1 MFVKTLKNE
10 ETSFV
15 QPPRKKLEV
24 GQCSNAQVK
33 MGPRKKSQTQPPKV
47 PQANTPPK
55 LAHKGKRPI
64 MQPQA
69 WKQPRPVQQR
79 RWIEPTYPQRHG
91 RAQRRVLKA
100 NSSNFW
106 YLDSG
111 CSRHMTGNKS
121 FFETLVMEEGG
132 NVTFGDGSKRNVV
145 GKGTIS
151 VPGLPSLSNALF
163 VDGLKANLISISHL
177 SDEGYSVLFSKDY
190 CSILKPD
197 GKTLLKG
204 MRSSDN
210 CYCLEARIVSN
221 HVSMHEQIELW
232 HERLGHMNFR
242 DLRTLGKFNCVRGLP
257 KLGKKANGICGPCQ
271 QGKQTKSMHK
281 KGKYLTTK
289 EPLELLHMDL
299 MGPMQTESLGG
310 KRYIFVCVDDFS
322 RFTWT
327 YFLREKSETFDKF
340 KMLCNKIQNEM
351 NSNIKSI
358 KRIRSDHGREF
369 ENATFETF
377 CNGLGI
383 SHEFSAPRT
392 PQQNGVVER
401 KNRVLQEMARV
412 MLLSNNVPRNL
423 WAEAINTACYIG
435 NRVFLRP
442 GTRNTSYELWKGK
455 RPNVSYFH
463 TFGSKCY
470 ILNDRDQL
478 DKFDAKSDE
487 GIFIGYALNSRAYRV
502 FNLKTLSVMESSNVV
517 FDDTRLKSNDHE
529 EEVIFSDDSPL
540 EEVVVSPNVGTS
552 NVNNNDTQ
560 PIDRVPLL
568 NSKEPAPW
576 VRKLHDKE
584 DIIGEVN
591 EGVRTRRQLA
601 NLISYTCYTSQIEPK
616 KVEEA
621 LNDEFWVLSMQEEL
635 NQFERNEVWTLV
647 PRPKTTNVI
656 GTKWIFRNKSDEDGN
671 IVRNKARL
679 VAQGYSQ
686 IEGVCGCTPP
696 QSCLS
701 PQEGTYGL
709 KQAPRAW
716 YERLTQFLVDN
727 NYTRGSVD
735 KTLFIKRDNDELF
748 IAQIYVD
755 DIVFG
760 STNNT
765 KVQQF
770 VDVMS
775 LEFEMSLVGELS
787 YFLGLQIRQTH
798 DGIFITQAKYA
809 KNLVKKFGLEKAK
822 HCDTPMS
829 TTLKLSKDASGKVW
843 TKPYIVA

>member
-1 MFVKTLKNE
+1 M
-10 ETSFV
+10 
-15 QPPRKKLEV
+15 
-24 GQCSNAQVK
+24 
-33 MGPRKKSQTQPPKV
+33 
-47 PQANTPPK
+47 
-55 LAHKGKRPI
+55 
-64 MQPQA
+64 
-69 WKQPRPVQQR
+69 
-79 RWIEPTYPQRHG
+79 
-91 RAQRRVLKA
+91 
-100 NSSNFW
+100 
-106 YLDSG
+106 D
-111 CSRHMTGNKS
+111 
-121 FFETLVMEEGG
+121 
-132 NVTFGDGSKRNVV
+132 
-145 GKGTIS
+145 
-151 VPGLPSLSNALF
+151 
-163 VDGLKANLISISHL
+163 
-177 SDEGYSVLFSKDY
+177 
-190 CSILKPD
+190 
-197 GKTLLKG
+197 
-204 MRSSDN
+204 
-210 CYCLEARIVSN
+210 
-221 HVSMHEQIELW
+221 EQIELW

-340 KMLCNKIQNEM
+340 KMLCTKLQNEM
-351 NSNIKSI
+351 NSNIRSI

-377 CNGLGI
+377 CGLGI

-478 DKFDAKSDE
+478 GKFDAKSDE

-540 EEVVVSPNVGTS
+540 EKVVVSPNVGTS
-552 NVNNNDTQ
+552 NVNNDGTQ

-568 NSKEPAPW
+568 DSKEPAPW

-621 LNDEFWVLSMQEEL
+621 LNDEFWVLAMQEEL
-635 NQFERNEVWTLV
+635 SQFERNEVWTLV

-686 IEGVCGCTPP
+686 IEGIDFEETFAPVARLESIRLLLSI
-696 QSCLS
+696 SCVHKFKLHQMDVKS
-701 PQEGTYGL
+701 AFLNGFLQEEVFVEQPKGFVDAHHPNHVYRLKKALYGL

-775 LEFEMSLVGELS
+775 LEFEMSLVEPS
-787 YFLGLQIRQTH
+787 EEVWFRESQT
-798 DGIFITQAKYA
+798 
-809 KNLVKKFGLEKAK
+809 L
-822 HCDTPMS
+822 
-829 TTLKLSKDASGKVW
+829 
-843 TKPYIVA
+843 

>member
-1 MFVKTLKNE
+1 MANFLAFASSHKSKSASEKEDLSQEEIDSSEEESDSSSNSKKKFVEQKVLAKYHAEFNDLALKSTRKIERLREENLELSAHNDHLSEQVERLKRREDKLIEELDLSKRNEEGLKRELVEAKESLARIDSSTKKLDHLLGVGKSPSDKRSLGYEDGKKISTSNKTVFVKSLKNE
-10 ETSFV
+10 ETSIV
-15 QPPRKKLEV
+15 QIPRKKLEV

-33 MGPRKKSQTQPPKV
+33 MGPRRKSQAQPPKV

-79 RWIEPTYPQRHG
+79 RRIEPTYPQRHG
-91 RAQRRVLKA
+91 RAQRREIVEHMYQRPPKTTKKAKIVAKWIRKNENVCHVAQIALKA

-132 NVTFGDGSKRNVV
+132 NVTFGDGSKRNVI

-197 GKTLLKG
+197 GQTLLKG

-221 HVSMHEQIELW
+221 HVSMDEQIELW

-257 KLGKKANGICGPCQ
+257 KLRKKANGICGPCQ

-340 KMLCNKIQNEM
+340 KMLCTKLQNEM
-351 NSNIKSI
+351 NSNIRSI

-377 CNGLGI
+377 CDGLGI

-478 DKFDAKSDE
+478 GKFDAKSDE

-540 EEVVVSPNVGTS
+540 EKFVVSPNVGTS
-552 NVNNNDTQ
+552 NVNNDGTQ

-568 NSKEPAPW
+568 DSKEPAP
-576 VRKLHDKE
+576 
-584 DIIGEVN
+584 
-591 EGVRTRRQLA
+591 
-601 NLISYTCYTSQIEPK
+601 
-616 KVEEA
+616 
-621 LNDEFWVLSMQEEL
+621 
-635 NQFERNEVWTLV
+635 
-647 PRPKTTNVI
+647 
-656 GTKWIFRNKSDEDGN
+656 
-671 IVRNKARL
+671 
-679 VAQGYSQ
+679 
-686 IEGVCGCTPP
+686 
-696 QSCLS
+696 
-701 PQEGTYGL
+701 
-709 KQAPRAW
+709 
-716 YERLTQFLVDN
+716 
-727 NYTRGSVD
+727 
-735 KTLFIKRDNDELF
+735 
-748 IAQIYVD
+748 
-755 DIVFG
+755 
-760 STNNT
+760 
-765 KVQQF
+765 
-770 VDVMS
+770 
-775 LEFEMSLVGELS
+775 
-787 YFLGLQIRQTH
+787 
-798 DGIFITQAKYA
+798 
-809 KNLVKKFGLEKAK
+809 
-822 HCDTPMS
+822 
-829 TTLKLSKDASGKVW
+829 
-843 TKPYIVA
+843 

>member
-1 MFVKTLKNE
+1 
-10 ETSFV
+10 
-15 QPPRKKLEV
+15 
-24 GQCSNAQVK
+24 
-33 MGPRKKSQTQPPKV
+33 MGPRRKSQAKPPKV

-91 RAQRRVLKA
+91 RTQRRGMIPFFIPICHFCGCDGHIRPNCFQYIKMCRKQSMIEKIKNRAKMHVSRKENIDLHDPRNSRAHVPKTTKKAKIVAKWIRKNENVCHVAQIALKA

-197 GKTLLKG
+197 GQTLLKG

-221 HVSMHEQIELW
+221 HVSMDEQIELW

-281 KGKYLTTK
+281 K
-289 EPLELLHMDL
+289 
-299 MGPMQTESLGG
+299 
-310 KRYIFVCVDDFS
+310 
-322 RFTWT
+322 
-327 YFLREKSETFDKF
+327 
-340 KMLCNKIQNEM
+340 
-351 NSNIKSI
+351 
-358 KRIRSDHGREF
+358 
-369 ENATFETF
+369 
-377 CNGLGI
+377 GI

-455 RPNVSYFH
+455 RPNVSYFN

-478 DKFDAKSDE
+478 GKFDAKSDE

-529 EEVIFSDDSPL
+529 EEVIFSDGSPL
-540 EEVVVSPNVGTS
+540 E
-552 NVNNNDTQ
+552 
-560 PIDRVPLL
+560 
-568 NSKEPAPW
+568 
-576 VRKLHDKE
+576 
-584 DIIGEVN
+584 
-591 EGVRTRRQLA
+591 
-601 NLISYTCYTSQIEPK
+601 
-616 KVEEA
+616 
-621 LNDEFWVLSMQEEL
+621 
-635 NQFERNEVWTLV
+635 
-647 PRPKTTNVI
+647 
-656 GTKWIFRNKSDEDGN
+656 
-671 IVRNKARL
+671 
-679 VAQGYSQ
+679 
-686 IEGVCGCTPP
+686 
-696 QSCLS
+696 
-701 PQEGTYGL
+701 
-709 KQAPRAW
+709 
-716 YERLTQFLVDN
+716 
-727 NYTRGSVD
+727 
-735 KTLFIKRDNDELF
+735 
-748 IAQIYVD
+748 
-755 DIVFG
+755 
-760 STNNT
+760 
-765 KVQQF
+765 
-770 VDVMS
+770 
-775 LEFEMSLVGELS
+775 
-787 YFLGLQIRQTH
+787 
-798 DGIFITQAKYA
+798 
-809 KNLVKKFGLEKAK
+809 
-822 HCDTPMS
+822 
-829 TTLKLSKDASGKVW
+829 
-843 TKPYIVA
+843 